1 MRHGRS
7 IASGMIIV
15 MVGFAAAAS
24 PVMAA
29 RGGSE
34 MGPPAFEGVWQPV
47 VGSGA
52 VYDVQQAGDP
62 AMVME
67 MDVVGQEAGGYW
79 VETRMTQP
87 GEMTSKMLM
96 VEGVI
101 KRMIVKSGTEPA
113 MEMPAMMLQPSGP
126 QTDLKDRGTLIGT
139 ESITTAAGTFTCE
152 HYRVGT
158 GGEVSDAWI
167 NATISPYGLVK
178 MSKPG
183 MNLVLTRVV
192 TGATTRI
199 TEEPM
204 TMPDL
209 SNLR

>member
-7 IASGMIIV
+7 IVSGMIIA
-15 MVGFAAAAS
+15 MVGIAASAS
-24 PVMAA
+24 PVMAG

-34 MGPPAFEGVWQPV
+34 MGPPAFDGVWQPV

-52 VYDVQQAGDP
+52 VYDVQQAGEP

-96 VEGVI
+96 VEGAI
-101 KRMIVKSGTEPA
+101 KRMIVKSGADPA

-139 ESITTAAGTFTCE
+139 ESITTDAGTFMCE

-183 MNLVLTRVV
+183 MTLLLTRVV